1 MKPIEIV
8 KSTPVNKRPHRNIP
22 VSGSLG
28 HSYSANQ
35 LPQNVGAID
44 SLKKRKNSN
53 SRLII
58 SDSVEQMHPP
68 ANILMGQHLNV
79 QQTSAVF
86 GGYPPA
92 VGNIQ
97 GLQSSSMNE
106 IRPVMDQS
114 LAVTL
119 DSQDQAEV
127 QKP

>member
-1 MKPIEIV
+1 
-8 KSTPVNKRPHRNIP
+8 
-22 VSGSLG
+22 
-28 HSYSANQ
+28 
-35 LPQNVGAID
+35 
-44 SLKKRKNSN
+44 
-53 SRLII
+53 
-58 SDSVEQMHPP
+58 MHPP